1 MRILMI
7 GDIVGR
13 PGRYGVSQV
22 LPALKAEYSIDFVV
36 ANGENAAAGFGITSA
51 TANELLT
58 AGVDVI
64 TSGAHI
70 WDQREIIEH
79 MNDESLPLLRPL
91 NYPPGVPGRGSI
103 RISDTVGVVNLMCR
117 VFVGNFD
124 DPFQSVDHYLQSS
137 DTGMPLVI
145 LVDFHAEATSE
156 KAAMGW
162 YLDGRVSALVG
173 THTHVATCDH
183 RILPKGTAYVSDLGM
198 VGPMDSIIGS
208 NPTDVLARFLT
219 QMPGRLKVASGDM
232 IRFNSVMIDIDENTG
247 RAEAIERLDR
257 IIEYHE
263 R

>member
-1 MRILMI
+1 MKILMI
-7 GDIVGR
+7 GDIIGK
-13 PGRYGVSQV
+13 PGRYAVSHV
-22 LPALKAEYSIDFVV
+22 LPNLKTEYAIDLVV
-36 ANGENAAAGFGITSA
+36 ANGENAAAGFGITRA
-51 TANELLT
+51 TANELFNS
-58 AGVDVI
+58 GVDVI

-79 MNDESLPLLRPL
+79 MHDESLPLIRPL

-103 RISDTVGVVNLMCR
+103 RISDTLAVANLMGR

-124 DPFQSVDHYLQSS
+124 DPFQSIDHYLQSLES
-137 DTGMPLVI
+137 DIPLVI

-183 RILPKGTAYVSDLGM
+183 RILPRGTAYVSDLGM

-208 NPTDVLARFLT
+208 NPQEVLARFLT
-219 QMPGRLKVASGDM
+219 QMPGRLKVANGEM
-232 IRFNSVMIDIDENTG
+232 LRFNSVMIDVDENTG
-247 RAEAIERLDR
+247 HAKAIERVDR
-257 IIEYHE
+257 IVEYHE